1 MTIKVWG
8 SGRLSLWSFGATVTI
23 PEEYDFLPAGDGPRT
38 RAVVK
43 AARQQGS
50 PVYSVMEKN
59 RKNGYSRQ
67 VGVWVP
73 AALLELP
80 VKRTPAAKLAELREK
95 KEQREIARF
104 AARILAEFPGCPAEE
119 AEEIAQHACVT
130 GSGRVGRSRTAD
142 DPVRAAVVAH
152 VRHAHTDYDKLLFAG
167 TEREDARDMVRDDIT
182 AVLRGWEVPPVSNDP
197 APVAGEHT
205 G

>member
-8 SGRLSLWSFGATVTI
+8 RGRSSLWSLGATVTI
-23 PEEYDFLPAGDGPRT
+23 PEGYDYLPAGDGPRT

-50 PVYSVMEKN
+50 PVYAVMEKKS
-59 RKNGYSRQ
+59 KNGYSRQ

-80 VKRTPAAKLAELREK
+80 VKRTPAAKLAELRVK
-95 KEQREIARF
+95 KEEREVAKF

-142 DPVRAAVVAH
+142 DPVRAAVVAY
-152 VRHAHTDYDKLLFAG
+152 VRHTHTAYDTLLFDG

-182 AVLRGWEVPPVSNDP
+182 AVLREWEVPAASNDP
-197 APVAGEHT
+197 VPVAGERT